1 MKMDVCLK
9 RLVSDW
15 AFRRDREVFAT
26 AFLEN
31 PRVPAVIQA
40 QITNVEPFRALAI
53 EDARLHYALP
63 MPFGFGMEIYFPDS
77 VTLFPFQNWK
87 KTIHNLTVQV
97 EYCERMDGTDCYR
110 YGVKIQRIG
119 REDGD
124 WKIIEVFDETERAEI
139 RKAFLYLKN
148 LRAEKKDN

>member
-31 PRVPAVIQA
+31 PRVPAVIEA
-40 QITNVEPFRALAI
+40 RITKVEPFRARAI

-63 MPFGFGMEIYFPDS
+63 MPFGFGMEIFFPAN
-77 VTLFPFQNWK
+77 VKLVPFQNWR
-87 KTIHNLTVQV
+87 KTIHDLTVQV

-110 YGVKIQRIG
+110 YNVKIRRIG
-119 REDGD
+119 LEDED
-124 WKIIEVFDETERAEI
+124 WKIIEVFDAAERKEI
-139 RKAFLYLKN
+139 QKAFLHWKN
-148 LRAEKKDN
+148 FHARAKNI